1 MQKIKFIISGILL
14 LTTFSFAQ
22 GLKIGPLVGYN
33 NFTSPDA
40 FTKEISDGGFGFSN
54 NLQFGAKAK
63 VDLILLKATAFVAYN
78 SMSSDGEIQT
88 LTGTAKSETE
98 GSLLTIGLG
107 AEFGL
112 LPIPGPVKPYLGA
125 DLLINSFG
133 DFKSK
138 TTQNNFTSENTFS
151 YGSRYGLGI
160 GAGVE
165 ITAFPKVDLD
175 FNVKYNFNNLIGK
188 EDLQAGVIKIS
199 EESVNSITIQLTV
212 LFKII

>member
-1 MQKIKFIISGILL
+1 MQKIKYLISGILL
-14 LTTFSFAQ
+14 LTTISFAQ

-63 VDLILLKATAFVAYN
+63 VDLILIKATAFVAYN
-78 SMSSDGEIQT
+78 SMSNDGEVQT

-138 TTQNNFTSENTFS
+138 TTQNNFISENTFS

-175 FNVKYNFNNLIGK
+175 LNVKYNFNNLIGK

>member
-1 MQKIKFIISGILL
+1 MQKIKYLISGILL
-14 LTTFSFAQ
+14 LTTISFAQ

-40 FTKEISDGGFGFSN
+40 FTKSISDGGFGFSN
-54 NLQFGAKAK
+54 NMQFGAKAK
-63 VDLILLKATAFVAYN
+63 VDLILIKATAFVAYN
-78 SMSSDGEIQT
+78 SMSNDGEVQT

-133 DFKSK
+133 DFKST
-138 TTQNNFTSENTFS
+138 TTQNNFKSENTFS

-175 FNVKYNFNNLIGK
+175 LNVKYNFNNLIGK